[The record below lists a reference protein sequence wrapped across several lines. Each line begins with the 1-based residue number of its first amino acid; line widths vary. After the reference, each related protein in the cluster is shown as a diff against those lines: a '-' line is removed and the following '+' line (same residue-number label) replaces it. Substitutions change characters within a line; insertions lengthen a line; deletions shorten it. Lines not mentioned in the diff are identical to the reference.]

1 MFNLIKQV
9 FIVLLIFSE
18 SLTIKRLSLNDEPGM
33 VRPNLID
40 VNPVELKY
48 YPCMISLHNCT
59 GICYVLISKNMCSKR
74 NKRHKFNLIWWKTK
88 MKLEIWKNI
97 FHVIVNASW
106 IAQNVKLS

>member
-1 MFNLIKQV
+1 MMVMVICLLMEKKSLDLKPATKMLTFQLNFLLEVYLKEL
-9 FIVLLIFSE
+9 VLLSFSE

-48 YPCMISLHNCT
+48 YPCMISLDNCT

-74 NKRHKFNLIWWKTK
+74 NKRHKFNLI
-88 MKLEIWKNI
+88 
-97 FHVIVNASW
+97 
-106 IAQNVKLS
+106 